1 MECPLISV
9 IVPVYKVEKYL
20 DECIESIVNQ
30 TYRNLEII
38 LVDDGSPDNCPQM
51 CDDWAKKDE
60 RICVIHKENGGVS
73 SARNAGLD
81 VCKGEYIAFVDS
93 DDWLEPD
100 MYETMVRQ
108 IKDNCL
114 IVCEYTKSNST
125 DADFVK
131 ELNETVY
138 FKRTEFSEL
147 LSNGR
152 INSPVNKL
160 YKQNQLNNIRFH
172 KDISLGEDLL
182 FNLEVLQSSKADILF
197 ISEPLYHYRCE
208 EKNTLSTKYR
218 SDRYD
223 NMLMLNYAVLDYC
236 RELKLKEGQMKEV
249 YFMQMQDALFYLEDL
264 YVDEYVDDIQ
274 KILFRPEFRQQLIDG
289 GMAWTGRFL
298 LTHGQYRLYRTLMQM
313 KNRLLRR

>member
-9 IVPVYKVEKYL
+9 IVPVYNVEKYL
-20 DECIESIVNQ
+20 NQCVESIVNQ

-51 CDDWAKKDE
+51 CDDWAKKDAHI
-60 RICVIHKENGGVS
+60 RVIHKENGGVS

-93 DDWLEPD
+93 DDWLESD
-100 MYETMVRQ
+100 MYETMVSQ

-114 IVCEYTKSNST
+114 IVCEYTKSICA

-131 ELNETVY
+131 KNETVY
-138 FKRTEFSEL
+138 FKRTEFSAL

-152 INSPVNKL
+152 INSPFNKL

-236 RELKLKEGQMKEV
+236 RELNLKEGQMKEV
-249 YFMQMQDALFYLEDL
+249 YFMQMQDSLFYLENL
-264 YVDEYVDDIQ
+264 YLDEYVDDIQ
-274 KILFRPEFRQQLIDG
+274 KILFRSEFKQQLIDG

-298 LTHGQYRLYRTLMQM
+298 LTHGQYRVYRTLMQM